1 MFLRLIL
8 SASCSYLCLAETHKS
23 FATKFYNSFHHRH
36 AVQQR
41 IKPGDTVITRT
52 IDASGRDE
60 KGKLIAEPG
69 NPLTGAFYIEG
80 AAPGDAIAI
89 TFRSIRMNRNWG
101 YSGYRLGLFSLT
113 ANSIENLYPNRYKE
127 GVVIEGRSNVGPGT
141 SISRR
146 VPSAYANP

>member
-1 MFLRLIL
+1 VLLRLIL
-8 SASCSYLCLAETHKS
+8 SACCSYLCLAETHKS

-69 NPLTGAFYIEG
+69 NPLTGTFLYRRKPRRAMPLRSHFAAF
-80 AAPGDAIAI
+80 A
-89 TFRSIRMNRNWG
+89 
-101 YSGYRLGLFSLT
+101 
-113 ANSIENLYPNRYKE
+113 
-127 GVVIEGRSNVGPGT
+127 
-141 SISRR
+141 
-146 VPSAYANP
+146 